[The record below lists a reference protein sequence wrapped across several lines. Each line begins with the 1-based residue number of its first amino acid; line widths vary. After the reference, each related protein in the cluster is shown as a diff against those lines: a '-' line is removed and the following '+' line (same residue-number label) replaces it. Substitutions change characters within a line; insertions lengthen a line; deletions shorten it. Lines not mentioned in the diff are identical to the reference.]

1 MFSSTQQ
8 IEGAEAK
15 VAAPTVIKGKVAPP
29 QPVLNGKYLLLDRLG
44 EGNTSKV
51 YLG

>member
-1 MFSSTQQ
+1 MFASTQQ

-15 VAAPTVIKGKVAPP
+15 QAAPTVIAAKVNP